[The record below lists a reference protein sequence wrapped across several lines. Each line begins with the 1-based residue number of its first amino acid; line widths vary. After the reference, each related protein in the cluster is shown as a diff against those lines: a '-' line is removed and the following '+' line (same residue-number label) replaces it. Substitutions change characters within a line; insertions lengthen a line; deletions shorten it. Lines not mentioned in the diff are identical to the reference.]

1 MKKIIPC
8 LCAAALSVSIAACG
22 NQTTSDSTYPDT
34 VLTGEVQTVTD
45 SSVTLLLGELTT
57 REPNEGAQHSPE
69 LPQEGDG
76 AQSDGTAST
85 ETPIEDG
92 TEEDGAAS
100 QEGKAPSGEKHQKP
114 SEGESG
120 QRLEKPSGE
129 KPGGKP
135 GEKTDS
141 ESETAETMETAS
153 AGAEVVETSADAAP
167 SGLPEGED
175 PYGEPPEI
183 PDGEPDPL
191 AMGGMTTFTAGE
203 ETVTLTVTGD
213 ALDDL
218 AGLQPG
224 DVVQV
229 ETNEAGEVTTL
240 SVIDLGSGLNGVPG
254 GGSASVEQGTAAYTL
269 AADGEYTEETYSST
283 GDDENAL
290 RVDGAAVTLD
300 GITVE
305 KSAGSS
311 SNVESGDFYGMNA
324 ALLATNGAEVT
335 ISNANITSSAQNG
348 NGVFS
353 YGQGT
358 VVNISDSTIETSADN
373 SGGIQTTGGGTTNA
387 NDLTVTTQG
396 NSSAAIR
403 SDRGGGTVNV
413 DGGTYTSNGLNS
425 PAVYSTADITVKNA
439 VLTANN
445 SEALVIEGQNSID
458 LTDCD
463 VSGNMSATQGSSSDI
478 NVHNVMIYQSMSGDA
493 AVGTSTFRM
502 TGGTLTGNS
511 GDMIYVTNT
520 NSLIELTGVEIVNH
534 DPDGVLLRVTGN
546 DASHGWGAAGANG
559 AQVTMTATDQLLD
572 GDIIVDTISTLD
584 LTLSGSS
591 TFTGAIQIVEN
602 EAGGAAVDNNA
613 VVTIEAGSTW
623 TLTGD
628 CVITTLD
635 NRGTINFN
643 GHTITLA
650 DGTVLS
656 E

>member
-1 MKKIIPC
+1 MKKIIAC

-22 NQTTSDSTYPDT
+22 NQTTSDHTYPNT
-34 VLTGEVQTVTD
+34 VLTGEVQAVTD
-45 SSVTLLLGELTT
+45 TSVTLLLGELTT
-57 REPNEGAQHSPE
+57 QEPAEGGQQPPE

-76 AQSDGTAST
+76 AQADEAAST
-85 ETPIEDG
+85 ETPLEEG
-92 TEEDGAAS
+92 TAS
-100 QEGKAPSGEKHQKP
+100 QEEQATTGEKHQKP

-120 QRLEKPSGE
+120 QRPEKPSGE
-129 KPGGKP
+129 KPSGKP
-135 GEKTDS
+135 DKKTDS
-141 ESETAETMETAS
+141 ESEAAETTETAS
-153 AGAEVVETSADAAP
+153 VDAEVIETAVDTAP
-167 SGLPEGED
+167 SDLLEEGDSDGEVPELPNS
-175 PYGEPPEI
+175 
-183 PDGEPDPL
+183 EPDPL
-191 AMGGMTTFTAGE
+191 AMGGMTTFTEGE
-203 ETVTLTVTGD
+203 ETVTLTVTDD
-213 ALDDL
+213 ALDEL

-224 DVVQV
+224 DVIQV

-240 SVIDLGSGLNGVPG
+240 SVINLDSGMNGGPG
-254 GGSASVEQGTAAYTL
+254 GGSTSVEQGTAAYTL
-269 AADGEYTEETYSST
+269 AADGEYTDETYTST

-290 RVDGAAVTLD
+290 RVDGAAVTLN

-335 ISNANITSSAQNG
+335 ISNAKITSAAQNG

-353 YGQGT
+353 YGEGT

-413 DGGTYTSNGLNS
+413 DGGSYTSNGLNS

-458 LTDCD
+458 LIDCD

-520 NSLIELTGVEIVNH
+520 NSVIELSGVEIVNR
-534 DPDGVLLRVTGN
+534 DADVVLLRVTGN
-546 DASHGWGAAGANG
+546 DASRGWGTAGANG
-559 AQVTMTATDQLLD
+559 AQVTMTATDQVLD
-572 GDIIVDTISTLD
+572 GDIIIDTISTLD

-591 TFTGAIQIVEN
+591 TFTGTIQFVEN
-602 EAGGAAVDNNA
+602 EAGGAAAENNA

-628 CVITTLD
+628 CVITSLD
-635 NRGTINFN
+635 NQGTINFN

>member
-1 MKKIIPC
+1 M
-8 LCAAALSVSIAACG
+8 
-22 NQTTSDSTYPDT
+22 
-34 VLTGEVQTVTD
+34 
-45 SSVTLLLGELTT
+45 
-57 REPNEGAQHSPE
+57 
-69 LPQEGDG
+69 
-76 AQSDGTAST
+76 
-85 ETPIEDG
+85 
-92 TEEDGAAS
+92 
-100 QEGKAPSGEKHQKP
+100 
-114 SEGESG
+114 
-120 QRLEKPSGE
+120 
-129 KPGGKP
+129 
-135 GEKTDS
+135 
-141 ESETAETMETAS
+141 
-153 AGAEVVETSADAAP
+153 
-167 SGLPEGED
+167 
-175 PYGEPPEI
+175 
-183 PDGEPDPL
+183 
-191 AMGGMTTFTAGE
+191 
-203 ETVTLTVTGD
+203 
-213 ALDDL
+213 
-218 AGLQPG
+218 
-224 DVVQV
+224 
-229 ETNEAGEVTTL
+229 
-240 SVIDLGSGLNGVPG
+240 
-254 GGSASVEQGTAAYTL
+254 
-269 AADGEYTEETYSST
+269 
-283 GDDENAL
+283 
-290 RVDGAAVTLD
+290 
-300 GITVE
+300 E

-311 SNVESGDFYGMNA
+311 SNVESGDFYGMSA

-335 ISNANITSSAQNG
+335 ISNAKITSAAQNG

-413 DGGTYTSNGLNS
+413 DGGSYTSNGLNS

-458 LTDCD
+458 LIDCD

-520 NSLIELTGVEIVNH
+520 NSVIELSGVEIVNR
-534 DPDGVLLRVTGN
+534 DADVVLLRVTGN
-546 DASHGWGAAGANG
+546 DASRGWGTAGANG
-559 AQVTMTATDQLLD
+559 AQVTMTATDQVLD
-572 GDIIVDTISTLD
+572 GDIIIDTISTLD

-591 TFTGAIQIVEN
+591 TFTGTIQFVEN
-602 EAGGAAVDNNA
+602 EAGGAAAENNA

-628 CVITTLD
+628 CVITSLD
-635 NRGTINFN
+635 NQGTINFN